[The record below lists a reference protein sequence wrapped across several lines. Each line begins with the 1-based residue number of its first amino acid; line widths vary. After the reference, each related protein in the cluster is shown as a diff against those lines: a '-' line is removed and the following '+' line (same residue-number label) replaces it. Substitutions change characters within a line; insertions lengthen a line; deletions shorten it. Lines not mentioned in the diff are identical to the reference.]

1 MAPRTQSVR
10 GAPRLIGLILGDQLD
25 HQSPLFAKI
34 NPEVDSL
41 VMIESSH
48 EAKTVWSHKV
58 RIALFFSAMRHF
70 ADDIKKKKHTL
81 EYIKTNEALV
91 EALRVHLKAQ
101 AASEL
106 IAVEPGDYRVQQE
119 IEQMCQ
125 AEKIVCTWLEDTHF
139 YCTKSEFSVWAEQ
152 KKELRLEF
160 FYRMMRKKHDV
171 LMEDGEPLGGRWN
184 FDDENRK
191 PYSKKG
197 PGLIPPPLLIEP
209 DAITQEVI
217 QEVQDK
223 FKDHP
228 GELKDFA
235 WPVTRDDALLAL
247 DDFVNNRLRHFGE
260 YQDAMWTQTPFGWHS
275 LISAALN
282 LKLISPQELV
292 NKVIAE
298 GLKQKIDLSTIEGYV
313 RQVIGWREFIRG
325 MYFLD
330 MPHMAQANYFENT
343 RALPEWYWTGQTKM
357 ACMQDTVGQTL
368 RYGYAHHIQR
378 LMILGNFALLAEV
391 MPQAVADWFL
401 AIYVDAVEWVELP
414 NVAGMALFANGGR
427 FTSKPYIAS
436 GAYIKRMSN
445 YCGACLYKSE
455 QRYGENACP
464 FTNLYWHFLIKN
476 KQDFNKNPRMKLMM
490 ANLNKIGEDE
500 QKEIVL
506 HAQSILS
513 HINEI

>member
-1 MAPRTQSVR
+1 
-10 GAPRLIGLILGDQLD
+10 
-25 HQSPLFAKI
+25 
-34 NPEVDSL
+34 
-41 VMIESSH
+41 MIESSH
-48 EAKTVWSHKV
+48 EAQTVWSHKA

-70 ADDIKKKKHTL
+70 ADDIKSKAYPL
-81 EYIKTNEALV
+81 EYIKTNDALV
-91 EALRVHLKAQ
+91 ETLKVYLRTQ
-101 AASEL
+101 AATEL
-106 IAVEPGDYRVQQE
+106 MAVEPGDYRVQQE

-139 YCTKSEFSVWAEQ
+139 YCTKKEFAAWVHQ

-160 FYRMMRKKHDV
+160 FYRMMRKKHNV
-171 LMEDGEPLGGRWN
+171 LMEGDEPLGGRWN

-197 PGLIPPPLLIEP
+197 PGLIPPPLFIEP
-209 DAITQEVI
+209 DEITQKVI
-217 QEVQDK
+217 QEVQEK
-223 FKDHP
+223 FTDHP
-228 GELKDFA
+228 GELDDFT
-235 WPVTRDDALLAL
+235 WPVTRKDALLAL
-247 DDFVNNRLRHFGE
+247 DDFLQNRLIHFGE

-292 NKVIAE
+292 DKVVAV
-298 GLKQKIDLSTIEGYV
+298 GLLQKIDLSTIEGYV

-330 MPHMAQANYFENT
+330 MPHMAQANYFKNT
-343 RALPEWYWTGQTKM
+343 RALPKWYWTGQTKM

-378 LMILGNFALLAEV
+378 LMVLGNFALLAEV

-445 YCGACLYKSE
+445 YCGACRYKSE
-455 QRYGENACP
+455 QRYGDNACP

-476 KQDFNKNPRMKLMM
+476 QQDFNKNPRMKLMM
-490 ANLNKIGEDE
+490 ANLNKISEDE

-513 HINEI
+513 HIDQI